1 MALRIREMAKA
12 QAGFAPVV
20 ALLEKIMAQA
30 GESPD
35 LSLAL
40 AQLYG
45 DWAAADLL
53 AGQPDAALAHLRK
66 ARERRPDVADIALRL
81 SALQSERGDRRGAI
95 QTIET
100 FLAVARDPAE
110 IEQARAQLA
119 KIKAGG

>member
-1 MALRIREMAKA
+1 MALRLREMAKA
-12 QAGFAPVV
+12 QSVLEPVI

-30 GESPD
+30 GEVPD

-45 DWAAADLL
+45 DWAAADML
-53 AGQPDAALAHLRK
+53 AGQPDAALTHLHK
-66 ARERRPDVADIALRL
+66 ARERRPDVAEIALRL
-81 SALQSERGDRRGAI
+81 SALQAERGDRRGAM

-100 FLAVARDPAE
+100 FLAVAHDAAE